1 MKKIKEAESMEIG
14 IIGLGKMGLNLAENM
29 VDQGYTVYGMD
40 VNPSLKDKVNAK
52 GIQFAESIEEL
63 LSDFSNQKT
72 IWMML
77 PAGEIT
83 EAIFQKIKQHLSP
96 GDRIIDGGNAHFEDS
111 KRRGAECEEKS
122 LHFFDVGT
130 SGGVSGARSGA
141 CMMIGG
147 DAEAF
152 AEIEE
157 IFAAVNVADG
167 YLYTGP
173 SGSGHYLKMVHNG
186 VEYGMMQSIGEGFNV
201 LQHAEYDF
209 DMGKVAKVWNNGSV
223 IRSWLMELAFDF
235 LTENAR
241 LDDIEG
247 VIHSS
252 GEGQWTVQEAM
263 KMQVPVP
270 VIAQSLMVRYSSMD
284 KEKYGEKVAAS
295 LRNGF
300 GGHAVVKKED

>member
-1 MKKIKEAESMEIG
+1 MEIG

-29 VDQGYTVYGMD
+29 VDQGYTVYGTD
-40 VNPSLKDKVNAK
+40 VDLSLKDEVDAK
-52 GIQFAESIEEL
+52 GIRFSESTGDLLAE
-63 LSDFSNQKT
+63 FSSKKI

-83 EAIFQKIKQHLSP
+83 ESVYQDVRQQLSD
-96 GDRIIDGGNAHFEDS
+96 GDFIIDGGNAHFEDS
-111 KRRGAECEEKS
+111 RRRGAECEERN

-130 SGGVSGARSGA
+130 SGGVSGAREGA

-147 DAEAF
+147 DEKAF
-152 AEIEE
+152 AEVEE
-157 IFAAVNVADG
+157 IFAAVNVDNG

-186 VEYGMMQSIGEGFNV
+186 VEYGMMQSIAEGFNV
-201 LQHAEYDF
+201 LHHSDYDF

-223 IRSWLMELAFDF
+223 IRSWLMELAYDF
-235 LTENAR
+235 LTENER

-247 VIHSS
+247 VIQSS
-252 GEGQWTVQEAM
+252 GEGQWTVQEAL

-284 KEKYGEKVAAS
+284 EEKYGEKVAAS

>member
-1 MKKIKEAESMEIG
+1 MEIG
-14 IIGLGKMGLNLAENM
+14 IIGLGKMGLNLAKNM
-29 VDQGYTVYGMD
+29 VNQGYTVYGFD
-40 VNPSLKDKVNAK
+40 VNTTLRKEVDATGV
-52 GIQFAESIEEL
+52 QFAGTIEDL
-63 LSDFSNQKT
+63 LSKFSSTKT

-83 EAIFQKIKQHLSP
+83 ESIFQDIKQQLNI

-111 KRRGAECEEKS
+111 KRRGSECEEKC

-130 SGGVSGARSGA
+130 SGGVSGARNGA
-141 CMMIGG
+141 CMMVGG
-147 DAEAF
+147 DAKAF
-152 AEIEE
+152 TEIEE
-157 IFAAVNVADG
+157 VFAAVNVDDG

-252 GEGQWTVQEAM
+252 GEGQWTVQEAL

>member
-1 MKKIKEAESMEIG
+1 MMEIG

-29 VDQGYTVYGMD
+29 VDQGYTVFGLD
-40 VNPSLKDKVNAK
+40 VDPALKDAVNAK
-52 GIQFAESIEEL
+52 GIQFTESVESL
-63 LSDFSNQKT
+63 LSNFSGKRI

-83 EAIFQKIKQHLSP
+83 ETMFQEIKNGSSA
-96 GDRIIDGGNAHFEDS
+96 GDCIIDGGNAHFEDS
-111 KRRGAECEEKS
+111 KRRGAECEDEN
-122 LHFFDVGT
+122 LNFFDVGT
-130 SGGVSGARSGA
+130 SGGVSGARNGA

-147 DAEAF
+147 DEKAF
-152 AEIEE
+152 AEVEE
-157 IFAAVNVADG
+157 IFAAVNVDDG

-223 IRSWLMELAFDF
+223 IRSWLMELAQDF

-247 VIHSS
+247 VIQSS
-252 GEGQWTVQEAM
+252 GEGQWTVQEAL

-270 VIAQSLMVRYSSMD
+270 VIAQSLMVRYASMD
-284 KEKYGEKVAAS
+284 EEKYGEKVAAS

>member
-1 MKKIKEAESMEIG
+1 MEIG

-29 VDQGYTVYGMD
+29 IDQGYTVYGLD
-40 VNPSLKDKVNAK
+40 VDLSMEDSVSAK
-52 GIQFAESIEEL
+52 GIHFTDSLEGL
-63 LSDFSNQKT
+63 LSKFSNRKI

-77 PAGEIT
+77 PAGDIT
-83 EAIFQKIKQHLSP
+83 ESIFQKVKQQLYP
-96 GDRIIDGGNAHFEDS
+96 GDFIIDGGNAHFEDS
-111 KRRGAECEEKS
+111 KRRGMECEEEN

-130 SGGVSGARSGA
+130 SGGVSGARNGA

-147 DAEAF
+147 DEKAF
-152 AEIEE
+152 NEIEE
-157 IFAAVNVADG
+157 IFAAVNVEEG
-167 YLYTGP
+167 YMYTGP

-252 GEGQWTVQEAM
+252 GEGQWTVQEAL

-270 VIAQSLMVRYSSMD
+270 VIAQALMVRYSSMD

-300 GGHAVVKKED
+300 GGHDVVRKEE

>member
-1 MKKIKEAESMEIG
+1 MGAEKMEIG
-14 IIGLGKMGLNLAENM
+14 IIGLGKMGMNIAENM
-29 VDQGYTVYGMD
+29 VEKGFTVYGLD
-40 VNPSLKDKVNAK
+40 VNTALKEEVDAK
-52 GIQFAESIEEL
+52 GISFAETIEEL
-63 LSDFSNQKT
+63 LSKFSGKKT

-77 PAGEIT
+77 PAGDIT
-83 EAIFQKIKQHLSP
+83 ETIFQKVTAQLSA

-111 KRRGAECEEKS
+111 KRRGAACADQQ

-130 SGGVSGARSGA
+130 SGGVSGARNGA

-152 AEIEE
+152 AEIEK
-157 IFAAVNVADG
+157 IFAAINVENG

-186 VEYGMMQSIGEGFNV
+186 VEYGMMQAIGEGFNV

-209 DMGKVAKVWNNGSV
+209 EMGKVAKVWNNGSV
-223 IRSWLMELAFDF
+223 IRSWLMELAQDF
-235 LTENAR
+235 LTENSR

-247 VIHSS
+247 VIQSS

-270 VIAQSLMVRYSSMD
+270 VIAQSLMVRYASLD
-284 KEKYGEKVAAS
+284 EEKYGEKVVAS

>member
-1 MKKIKEAESMEIG
+1 MMEIG

-29 VDQGYTVYGMD
+29 VDQGYTVFGLD
-40 VNPSLKDKVNAK
+40 VDPALKDEVNAK
-52 GIQFAESIEEL
+52 GIEFTESVESL
-63 LSDFSNQKT
+63 LAKFSGKKI

-83 EAIFQKIKQHLSP
+83 ETMFQEIKKRSSA
-96 GDRIIDGGNAHFEDS
+96 GDCIIDGGNAHFEDS
-111 KRRGAECEEKS
+111 KRRGAECEDEN
-122 LHFFDVGT
+122 LNFFDVGT
-130 SGGVSGARSGA
+130 SGGVSGARNGA

-147 DAEAF
+147 DEKAF
-152 AEIEE
+152 AEVEE
-157 IFAAVNVADG
+157 IFAAVNVDDG

-223 IRSWLMELAFDF
+223 IRSWLMELAQDF

-247 VIHSS
+247 VIQSS
-252 GEGQWTVQEAM
+252 GEGQWTVQEAL

-270 VIAQSLMVRYSSMD
+270 VIAQSLMVRYASMD
-284 KEKYGEKVAAS
+284 EEKYGEKVAAS

>member
-1 MKKIKEAESMEIG
+1 MEIG

-29 VDQGYTVYGMD
+29 IDQGYTVYGMD
-40 VNPSLKDKVNAK
+40 VNHSIKDEVKSK
-52 GIQFAESIEEL
+52 GINFAESIESL
-63 LSDFSNQKT
+63 LSMFSERKI

-77 PAGEIT
+77 PAGELT
-83 EAIFQKIKQHLSP
+83 ETTFQKLKQRLSTSEI
-96 GDRIIDGGNAHFEDS
+96 IIDGGNAHFEDS
-111 KRRGAECEEKS
+111 KRRGAECREQG
-122 LHFFDVGT
+122 LNFFDVGT
-130 SGGVSGARSGA
+130 SGGVSGARQGA

-147 DAEAF
+147 NEKVF

-157 IFAAVNVADG
+157 IFASINVKEG

-186 VEYGMMQSIGEGFNV
+186 IEYGMMQAIGEGFNV
-201 LQHAEYDF
+201 LQHSDYDF

-223 IRSWLMELAFDF
+223 IRSWLMELAYDF

-252 GEGQWTVQEAM
+252 GEGQWTVQEAL

-295 LRNGF
+295 LRNSF
-300 GGHAVVKKED
+300 GGHAVIKKED